1 MAGPTVTILL
11 PDPLG
16 PLQAE
21 TLGQIIHAVS
31 DTVCGDD
38 FSVTSTIA
46 IGGSGSFEGR
56 PFVCTIGV
64 HGQTLSF
71 DYSDDELEQIHA
83 IFGIRPTC
91 AITFAAMC
99 NQHIDH
105 EIAGR
110 LAHTIAIKLD
120 GFIDLNGRI
129 ELDVNDHDGLHQIRY
144 THSLYAEVIRHCCTP
159 DSLARYMT
167 FKHFRMVK

>member
-11 PDPLG
+11 PDVLAPV
-16 PLQAE
+16 QAE
-21 TLGQIIHAVS
+21 TLGRIIHAVS

-38 FSVTSTIA
+38 FSVTSTTP
-46 IGGSGSFEGR
+46 IGGSGSFAGR

-64 HGQTLSF
+64 HGQPLTF
-71 DYSDDELEQIHA
+71 DYSDGELEQIHA

-105 EIAGR
+105 EILAR
-110 LAHTIAIKLD
+110 LAQTIAIKLD

-129 ELDVNDHDGLHQIRY
+129 ELDANDHDGLHQIRY
-144 THSLYAEVIRHCCTP
+144 TNSPHAEVIRHCCTP
-159 DSLARYMT
+159 DFLARYMT